1 MWRRNN
7 GISCNEKEFALLYK
21 EHEIKH
27 ECSENLLKGHFSN
40 IVLTPGHI
48 ELNLGRLFLK
58 FLWTSFLLNIVKKL
72 GFQTDKVQPD
82 DKKPPYSPDFIL

>member
-1 MWRRNN
+1 MRRRNN

-27 ECSENLLKGHFSN
+27 ECSENLFKGHFSN

-48 ELNLGRLFLK
+48 ELNVGRLLLK
-58 FLWTSFLLNIVKKL
+58 FLWTLFLLNIVKKL
-72 GFQTDKVQPD
+72 GFQTDKAQPVV
-82 DKKPPYSPDFIL
+82 KKPPYLPDFIL